1 MMFSFFIVQETLYL
15 YDKKRSAGIAY
26 AAEWNDVA
34 YVTRRRRRI
43 LQAIGR
49 KSERRSCME
58 KKDVVKKRNP
68 ENCMQNS
75 AASLPH
81 APSSVFPAH
90 AAGKKRKPCLRKIL
104 AFWILMAVL
113 GGAGGW
119 IYQTW
124 QKIPSSIR
132 IRAGEEQELFL
143 DVPVSGTIYGEKTEQ
158 KDVIPVNLNRPLTVQ
173 ASQIQDYTMDV
184 KLFGIVPFKQVDV
197 HVVEGQRL
205 IPAGVPVGIYIKTE
219 GILVIAESDFE
230 GLDHSR
236 KEPARYLL
244 RAGDY
249 ILKVDGVE
257 LEGKKQFTEQVAASE
272 GKELCL
278 TICRDGQTF
287 DVTVTPQQNTEGVYK
302 LGIWI
307 RDNAQG
313 VGTMTYLDE
322 KNGFGA
328 LGHGIN
334 DTDTA
339 DLMEVQSGSLYKTKI
354 VNIRKGISGTPGEL
368 TGVIDYK
375 KENRIGA
382 ISINSVEG
390 IFGTLSQ
397 EEADEIQGE
406 ALPVGLKQE
415 VKKGEAQILSCLEED
430 GAPQLYTIEI
440 KALHLDHDNINR
452 GIEIQVTDERL
463 LEKTGG
469 IVQGMSGSPI
479 LQNGKIVGAVTHVF
493 VNDPTRGYG
502 IFIENMLSH

>member
-1 MMFSFFIVQETLYL
+1 M
-15 YDKKRSAGIAY
+15 
-26 AAEWNDVA
+26 
-34 YVTRRRRRI
+34 
-43 LQAIGR
+43 
-49 KSERRSCME
+49 
-58 KKDVVKKRNP
+58 
-68 ENCMQNS
+68 
-75 AASLPH
+75 
-81 APSSVFPAH
+81 
-90 AAGKKRKPCLRKIL
+90 
-104 AFWILMAVL
+104 
-113 GGAGGW
+113 
-119 IYQTW
+119 
-124 QKIPSSIR
+124 
-132 IRAGEEQELFL
+132 
-143 DVPVSGTIYGEKTEQ
+143 
-158 KDVIPVNLNRPLTVQ
+158 
-173 ASQIQDYTMDV
+173 
-184 KLFGIVPFKQVDV
+184 
-197 HVVEGQRL
+197 VEGQRL

-230 GLDHSR
+230 GLDRSR

-479 LQNGKIVGAVTHVF
+479 LQNGKIIGAVTHVF

-502 IFIENMLSH
+502 IFIENMLQAG

>member
-1 MMFSFFIVQETLYL
+1 
-15 YDKKRSAGIAY
+15 
-26 AAEWNDVA
+26 
-34 YVTRRRRRI
+34 
-43 LQAIGR
+43 
-49 KSERRSCME
+49 ME
-58 KKDVVKKRNP
+58 KKDVVKKRNS

-81 APSSVFPAH
+81 ALSSVFPAH

-143 DVPVSGTIYGEKTEQ
+143 DVPVSGTIYGEKTAQ

-287 DVTVTPQQNTEGVYK
+287 DVTVTPQQ
-302 LGIWI
+302 
-307 RDNAQG
+307 
-313 VGTMTYLDE
+313 

-479 LQNGKIVGAVTHVF
+479 LQNGKIIGAVTHVF

-502 IFIENMLSH
+502 IFIENMLQAG

>member
-1 MMFSFFIVQETLYL
+1 
-15 YDKKRSAGIAY
+15 
-26 AAEWNDVA
+26 
-34 YVTRRRRRI
+34 
-43 LQAIGR
+43 
-49 KSERRSCME
+49 ME
-58 KKDVVKKRNP
+58 KKDAVRKRNP
-68 ENCMQNS
+68 EDCMQNS
-75 AASLPH
+75 AASLLH
-81 APSSVFPAH
+81 APNSAFSAH
-90 AAGKKRKPCLRKIL
+90 SAGKKRKFRVRKIL

-113 GGAGGW
+113 GSAGGW

-143 DVPVSGTIYGEKTEQ
+143 DVPVSGTIYGEKTAQE
-158 KDVIPVNLNRPLTVQ
+158 DVIPVNLSRPLTVQ

-236 KEPARYLL
+236 KEPARHLL
-244 RAGDY
+244 MAGDY

-322 KNGFGA
+322 KN
-328 LGHGIN
+328 
-334 DTDTA
+334 
-339 DLMEVQSGSLYKTKI
+339 EVQSGSLYKTKI
-354 VNIRKGISGTPGEL
+354 VNIRKGVSGTPGEL

-415 VKKGEAQILSCLEED
+415 VKKGEAQILCSLEED
-430 GAPQLYTIEI
+430 GTPQLYTIEI

-479 LQNGKIVGAVTHVF
+479 LQNGKIIGAVTHVF

-502 IFIENMLSH
+502 IFIEAMLSH

>member
-1 MMFSFFIVQETLYL
+1 
-15 YDKKRSAGIAY
+15 
-26 AAEWNDVA
+26 
-34 YVTRRRRRI
+34 
-43 LQAIGR
+43 
-49 KSERRSCME
+49 ME

-68 ENCMQNS
+68 EDCMQNS

-143 DVPVSGTIYGEKTEQ
+143 DVPVSGTIYGEKTAQ

-278 TICRDGQTF
+278 TICRDGQT
-287 DVTVTPQQNTEGVYK
+287 
-302 LGIWI
+302 L
-307 RDNAQG
+307 
-313 VGTMTYLDE
+313 
-322 KNGFGA
+322 
-328 LGHGIN
+328 
-334 DTDTA
+334 
-339 DLMEVQSGSLYKTKI
+339 SLI
-354 VNIRKGISGTPGEL
+354 HI
-368 TGVIDYK
+368 
-375 KENRIGA
+375 
-382 ISINSVEG
+382 
-390 IFGTLSQ
+390 
-397 EEADEIQGE
+397 
-406 ALPVGLKQE
+406 
-415 VKKGEAQILSCLEED
+415 
-430 GAPQLYTIEI
+430 
-440 KALHLDHDNINR
+440 
-452 GIEIQVTDERL
+452 
-463 LEKTGG
+463 
-469 IVQGMSGSPI
+469 
-479 LQNGKIVGAVTHVF
+479 
-493 VNDPTRGYG
+493 
-502 IFIENMLSH
+502 

>member
-1 MMFSFFIVQETLYL
+1 
-15 YDKKRSAGIAY
+15 
-26 AAEWNDVA
+26 
-34 YVTRRRRRI
+34 
-43 LQAIGR
+43 
-49 KSERRSCME
+49 ME
-58 KKDVVKKRNP
+58 KKDVVKKRNS

-81 APSSVFPAH
+81 APSSIFPAH

-143 DVPVSGTIYGEKTEQ
+143 DVPVSGTIYGEKTAQ

-236 KEPARYLL
+236 KEAGLQKGDVILAADGIGVSTNTDLL
-244 RAGDY
+244 AVRRTHIVGEN
-249 ILKVDGVE
+249 VV
-257 LEGKKQFTEQVAASE
+257 
-272 GKELCL
+272 L
-278 TICRDGQTF
+278 TIRRDGQTF
-287 DVTVTPQQNTEGVYK
+287 DVMVTPQQNTEGIYK

-479 LQNGKIVGAVTHVF
+479 LQNGKIIGAVTHVF

>member
-1 MMFSFFIVQETLYL
+1 
-15 YDKKRSAGIAY
+15 
-26 AAEWNDVA
+26 
-34 YVTRRRRRI
+34 
-43 LQAIGR
+43 
-49 KSERRSCME
+49 
-58 KKDVVKKRNP
+58 
-68 ENCMQNS
+68 
-75 AASLPH
+75 
-81 APSSVFPAH
+81 
-90 AAGKKRKPCLRKIL
+90 
-104 AFWILMAVL
+104 MAVL

-143 DVPVSGTIYGEKTEQ
+143 DVPVSGTIYGEKTAQ

-272 GKELCL
+272 
-278 TICRDGQTF
+278 
-287 DVTVTPQQNTEGVYK
+287 
-302 LGIWI
+302 
-307 RDNAQG
+307 DNAQG

-368 TGVIDYK
+368 TGVIDYE

-479 LQNGKIVGAVTHVF
+479 LQNGKIIGAVTHVF
-493 VNDPTRGYG
+493 VNDPTRGNG
-502 IFIENMLSH
+502 IFI

>member
-1 MMFSFFIVQETLYL
+1 M
-15 YDKKRSAGIAY
+15 
-26 AAEWNDVA
+26 
-34 YVTRRRRRI
+34 
-43 LQAIGR
+43 
-49 KSERRSCME
+49 
-58 KKDVVKKRNP
+58 
-68 ENCMQNS
+68 
-75 AASLPH
+75 
-81 APSSVFPAH
+81 
-90 AAGKKRKPCLRKIL
+90 
-104 AFWILMAVL
+104 
-113 GGAGGW
+113 
-119 IYQTW
+119 
-124 QKIPSSIR
+124 
-132 IRAGEEQELFL
+132 
-143 DVPVSGTIYGEKTEQ
+143 
-158 KDVIPVNLNRPLTVQ
+158 
-173 ASQIQDYTMDV
+173 
-184 KLFGIVPFKQVDV
+184 
-197 HVVEGQRL
+197 VEGQRL

-368 TGVIDYK
+368 TGVINYR
-375 KENRIGA
+375 KEYYLGNIDN
-382 ISINSVEG
+382 NSEVG
-390 IFGTLSQ
+390 IHGKLDQ
-397 EEADEIQGE
+397 IPVQLADVP
-406 ALPVGLKQE
+406 AVLVGHKQE
-415 VKKGEAQILSCLEED
+415 IGVGRADIICELNGKRENYE
-430 GAPQLYTIEI
+430 IEI
-440 KALHLDHDNINR
+440 TEVNYSETKEKR
-452 GIEIQVTDERL
+452 EIVFEVTDPEL
-463 LEKTGG
+463 LATTGG
-469 IVQGMSGSPI
+469 IVQGMSGAPI
-479 LQNGKIVGAVTHVF
+479 LQNGKMIGAVTHVYI
-493 VNDPTRGYG
+493 NNPTKGYG
-502 IFIENMLSH
+502 IFIEEMLK

>member
-1 MMFSFFIVQETLYL
+1 
-15 YDKKRSAGIAY
+15 
-26 AAEWNDVA
+26 
-34 YVTRRRRRI
+34 
-43 LQAIGR
+43 
-49 KSERRSCME
+49 ME

-81 APSSVFPAH
+81 APSSVFPTH

-143 DVPVSGTIYGEKTEQ
+143 DVPVSGTIYGEKTAQ

-272 GKELCL
+272 GKELRL

-339 DLMEVQSGSLYKTKI
+339 DLMEVQSGSLYKTK
-354 VNIRKGISGTPGEL
+354 
-368 TGVIDYK
+368 
-375 KENRIGA
+375 NRPY
-382 ISINSVEG
+382 
-390 IFGTLSQ
+390 L
-397 EEADEIQGE
+397 
-406 ALPVGLKQE
+406 
-415 VKKGEAQILSCLEED
+415 
-430 GAPQLYTIEI
+430 
-440 KALHLDHDNINR
+440 
-452 GIEIQVTDERL
+452 
-463 LEKTGG
+463 
-469 IVQGMSGSPI
+469 
-479 LQNGKIVGAVTHVF
+479 
-493 VNDPTRGYG
+493 
-502 IFIENMLSH
+502 

>member
-1 MMFSFFIVQETLYL
+1 
-15 YDKKRSAGIAY
+15 
-26 AAEWNDVA
+26 
-34 YVTRRRRRI
+34 
-43 LQAIGR
+43 
-49 KSERRSCME
+49 ME

-382 ISINSVEG
+382 ISIR
-390 IFGTLSQ
+390 
-397 EEADEIQGE
+397 
-406 ALPVGLKQE
+406 
-415 VKKGEAQILSCLEED
+415 KKRTKYRAKHCR
-430 GAPQLYTIEI
+430 
-440 KALHLDHDNINR
+440 LD
-452 GIEIQVTDERL
+452 
-463 LEKTGG
+463 
-469 IVQGMSGSPI
+469 
-479 LQNGKIVGAVTHVF
+479 
-493 VNDPTRGYG
+493 
-502 IFIENMLSH
+502 